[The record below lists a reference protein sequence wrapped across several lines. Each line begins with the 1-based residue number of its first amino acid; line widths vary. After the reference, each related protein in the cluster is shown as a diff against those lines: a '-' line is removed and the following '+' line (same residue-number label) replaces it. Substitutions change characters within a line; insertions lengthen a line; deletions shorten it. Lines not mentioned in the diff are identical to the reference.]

1 MKGKNENHDL
11 NNQYRDIRKFEGTL
25 FRVLATMD
33 CDLLQALID
42 DFGLEACDRDGR
54 NILMN
59 LVIEHG
65 DELFLYLIE
74 RACGRCECDG
84 PERIYSAS
92 LRNDR
97 GQLRTHG

>member
-42 DFGLEACDRDGR
+42 DFG
-54 NILMN
+54 
-59 LVIEHG
+59 
-65 DELFLYLIE
+65 
-74 RACGRCECDG
+74 
-84 PERIYSAS
+84 
-92 LRNDR
+92 
-97 GQLRTHG
+97 